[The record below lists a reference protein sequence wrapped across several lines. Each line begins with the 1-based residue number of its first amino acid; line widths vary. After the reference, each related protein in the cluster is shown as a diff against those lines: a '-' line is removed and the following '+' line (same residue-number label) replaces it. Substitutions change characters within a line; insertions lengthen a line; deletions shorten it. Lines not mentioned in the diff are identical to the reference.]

1 MKKHLH
7 KVERKFDYTDKNKYD
22 FILNQSER
30 SQPIPQSYYTKFL
43 RSLKQEDFAYYP
55 NTKNFKE
62 KLCEFYKV
70 NPKNLFLSDG
80 SDVGIKSIFETF
92 TTCGNIVTSE
102 PSFPMYGVY
111 ASLYNC
117 SYKGIHYDL
126 DTRKLSI
133 ENMLSFV
140 DDNTQLIILANP
152 NSPIG
157 DYKTIDEI
165 KPLLDTGIPVLID
178 EAYIE
183 FLDTEDLQWD
193 SFIKYIDEYPNLI
206 VTRTFSKAFGAAGCR
221 VGMTFSNSH
230 YIENISKFRQ
240 MYEISGV
247 SLKYC
252 EFLMD
257 NFHLVDTYTQE
268 VIEERKKVLTLMKN
282 FSILDSQTNWIHF
295 NTDDDNL
302 KTKQILD
309 KHKVLVKY
317 GKVHPYGKR
326 NNWCRMTIQPDMTS
340 RPFFRELVN
349 EQ

>member
-1 MKKHLH
+1 MKPHLH
-7 KVERKFDYTDKNKYD
+7 RVNRIFDCTDKSEYD

-30 SQPIPQSYYTKFL
+30 SQLIPESYYVKFL

-62 KLCEFYKV
+62 KICEFYNV
-70 NPKNLFLSDG
+70 NTENLFLSDG

-102 PSFPMYGVY
+102 PSFPMYEVY

-117 SYKGIHYDL
+117 SYKGIHYDV
-126 DTRKLSI
+126 DTLELSI

-206 VTRTFSKAFGAAGCR
+206 VTRTFSKGFGAAGCR
-221 VGMTFSNSH
+221 VGMTFSNPH
-230 YIENISKFRQ
+230 YVENISKFRQ

-252 EFLMD
+252 EFLL
-257 NFHLVDTYTQE
+257 NNHHLVDTYIQE
-268 VIEERKKVLTLMKN
+268 VVEEKTKVVSMLKN
-282 FSILDSQTNWIHF
+282 YEVIDSNCNWIHF
-295 NTDDDNL
+295 NNQDDNK
-302 KTKQILD
+302 KTKEIFD

-317 GKVHPYGKR
+317 CKVHPYGFR
-326 NNWCRMTIQPDMTS
+326 DNWCRMTIQPGLS
-340 RPFFRELVN
+340 EQEFFKELVN
-349 EQ
+349 G

>member
-1 MKKHLH
+1 MKPHLYR
-7 KVERKFDYTDKNKYD
+7 VNRIFDYTDKSEYD

-30 SQPIPQSYYTKFL
+30 SQLIPESYYVKFL

-62 KLCEFYKV
+62 KICEFYNV
-70 NPKNLFLSDG
+70 NTENLFLSDG

-117 SYKGIHYDL
+117 SYKGIHYDVDL
-126 DTRKLSI
+126 LEFSI
-133 ENMLSFV
+133 KNMLSFV

-183 FLDTEDLQWD
+183 FSDKESMIQ
-193 SFIKYIDEYPNLI
+193 YIDEYPNLI
-206 VTRTFSKAFGAAGCR
+206 VTRTFSKGFGAAGCR
-221 VGMTFSNSH
+221 VGMTFSNPH

-252 EFLMD
+252 EFLL
-257 NFHLVDTYTQE
+257 NNHHLVDTYIQE
-268 VIEERKKVLTLMKN
+268 VVEEKKKVVSMLKHYEV
-282 FSILDSQTNWIHF
+282 IDSNCNWIHF
-295 NTDDDNL
+295 NNQDDNK
-302 KTKQILD
+302 KTKEIFD

-317 GKVHPYGKR
+317 CKVHPYGFR
-326 NNWCRMTIQPDMTS
+326 ENWCRMTIQPGLS
-340 RPFFRELVN
+340 EQEFFKELIN
-349 EQ
+349 E

>member
-1 MKKHLH
+1 MKPHLH
-7 KVERKFDYTDKNKYD
+7 RVNRIFDYMDKSEYD
-22 FILNQSER
+22 FVLNQSER

-43 RSLKQEDFAYYP
+43 RSLKQEDFSYYP

-62 KLCEFYKV
+62 KICEFYNVKSE
-70 NPKNLFLSDG
+70 NLFLSDG

-111 ASLYNC
+111 SSLYNC
-117 SYKGIHYDL
+117 SYKGIHYDV
-126 DTRKLSI
+126 DTLELSI

-206 VTRTFSKAFGAAGCR
+206 VTRTFSKGFGAAGCR
-221 VGMTFSNSH
+221 VGMTFSNPH

-247 SLKYC
+247 SMKYC
-252 EFLMD
+252 EFLLD
-257 NFHLVDTYTQE
+257 NFHLVDAYCQE
-268 VIEERKKVLTLMKN
+268 VVEEKKKVVSMLKHYEVV
-282 FSILDSQTNWIHF
+282 DSDCNWIHF
-295 NTDDDNL
+295 NNQDNN
-302 KTKQILD
+302 KRTKEVLD

-317 GKVHPYGKR
+317 CKLHPYGFR
-326 NNWCRMTIQPDMTS
+326 DNWCRITIQPGLS
-340 RPFFRELVN
+340 EQQFFKELIN
-349 EQ
+349 D